1 MAKKNMILPKN
12 FKEIVSSNDMA
23 AFKKV
28 FDKCDVDAVTKGFYA
43 TSALG
48 SNSINMEQMR
58 WLISQGADLELKD
71 SYGNTPLKSHCA
83 KWDGQKQTRLLVE
96 SGANINATNR
106 EGVSVLA
113 VAADCIRYDNVVYL
127 LENGADPLHKNDRGQ
142 TPLEYALS
150 HASNTKI
157 AGLVGVSK
165 AFFDRGVKIT
175 KEMKESITRI
185 GKSFEFHRE
194 AFNPESVD
202 EYSNAL
208 DELYKMYGVEPVARR
223 IVHDGISNIIVERNE
238 PMEQFKKLWGYLV
251 PSSGKAKTVQGEVI
265 RIAGRIED
273 EINRNGGYNWDGQY
287 KKMLKAFIQHISSY
301 NSLPDN
307 LVNEANE
314 ISLILN
320 NKEYTERV
328 ERYCIMAVKWVELNP
343 KPIILEKVNYKR

>member
-1 MAKKNMILPKN
+1 MAKKNMTLPKD
-12 FKEIVSSNDMA
+12 FKEIVSSNDMD

-28 FDKCDVDAVTKGFYA
+28 FDKCDINAVTKGFYA
-43 TSALG
+43 TSALAL
-48 SNSINMEQMR
+48 SSINPEQMK

-71 SYGNTPLKSHCA
+71 RYGNTPLKSHCTR
-83 KWDGQKQTRLLVE
+83 WNGQKQTQILIE
-96 SGANINATNR
+96 NGANVNATNR

-165 AFFDRGVKIT
+165 AFFDHGVKIT

-194 AFNPESVD
+194 AFNHESVD

-223 IVHDGISNIIVERNE
+223 IVHDGISNIIVERN
-238 PMEQFKKLWGYLV
+238 
-251 PSSGKAKTVQGEVI
+251 
-265 RIAGRIED
+265 
-273 EINRNGGYNWDGQY
+273 
-287 KKMLKAFIQHISSY
+287 
-301 NSLPDN
+301 
-307 LVNEANE
+307 
-314 ISLILN
+314 
-320 NKEYTERV
+320 
-328 ERYCIMAVKWVELNP
+328 
-343 KPIILEKVNYKR
+343 